1 MEKKLKFWS
10 DSEIFLFDFLSTGQ
24 TGFWWLLQLFHCP
37 GLILSPSFIEVS
49 VEEQYSRF
57 PTFLKSSNVNIRNPA
72 LMINVRQNYLH
83 PLVAIITHRAGQPA
97 SLGSLSLVIERRTW
111 VSPTLAGGRTAAN
124 ITSAHFLNSTL
135 WLQKILPFFHPTHND
150 LDHILHLGW

>member
-135 WLQKILPFFHPTHND
+135 WLQNILPICFTRPIMIWTIFY
-150 LDHILHLGW
+150 